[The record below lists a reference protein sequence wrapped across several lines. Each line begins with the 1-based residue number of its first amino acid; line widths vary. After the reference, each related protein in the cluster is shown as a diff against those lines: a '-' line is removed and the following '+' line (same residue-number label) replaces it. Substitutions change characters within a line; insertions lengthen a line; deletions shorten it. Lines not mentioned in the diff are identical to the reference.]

1 MTGATAGSRHFDSIG
16 APRKRIPA
24 TKHCGLTGVASPGHP
39 VAVSLADVMQLLHV
53 IAAFAFVTGLV
64 GRDLILGAARR
75 ADDLPKIRTLLHA
88 SEPFERH
95 LVRTGSMLVLVF
107 GILAWWTEELPLWGT
122 GTRWVTISLIAF
134 ATIIPLVPLVFLPRG
149 KVFDAA
155 LADAESAGEV
165 TPALTAAFH
174 DPAVAA
180 ARWYELGLVAFI
192 VVLMVTKPF

>member
-1 MTGATAGSRHFDSIG
+1 
-16 APRKRIPA
+16 
-24 TKHCGLTGVASPGHP
+24 
-39 VAVSLADVMQLLHV
+39 MQLLHV
-53 IAAFAFVTGLV
+53 IAAFAFVAGLV
-64 GRDLILGAARR
+64 GRGLILGAARR

-107 GILAWWTEELPLWGT
+107 GILAWWAEELPLWGT

-134 ATIIPLVPLVFLPRG
+134 ATMIPLVPLVFLPRG

-155 LADAESAGEV
+155 LADAEAAGEV

-180 ARWYELGLVAFI
+180 ARWYELGVVAAI
-192 VVLMVTKPF
+192 IVLMVTKPF